1 MNRRRPGIQDN
12 LYFQAPKVAIKNL
25 AIASLSATSEK
36 KLPFSRNSYKSGEN
50 NMSVPELS
58 RHNTFATQ
66 LHGRL
71 LWQGSGGPQAIVS
84 ASRAVVRNQN
94 AFSHQT
100 KFYPTSLSNLDCR
113 PTRRI
118 STRAEAVGPFSISCK
133 ADA

>member
-50 NMSVPELS
+50 NMSVPELN
-58 RHNTFATQ
+58 RQNTFATQ

-71 LWQGSGGPQAIVS
+71 LWQGSGEPQAIVS
-84 ASRAVVRNQN
+84 ASAC
-94 AFSHQT
+94 F
-100 KFYPTSLSNLDCR
+100 R
-113 PTRRI
+113 PQPKCI
-118 STRAEAVGPFSISCK
+118 
-133 ADA
+133 